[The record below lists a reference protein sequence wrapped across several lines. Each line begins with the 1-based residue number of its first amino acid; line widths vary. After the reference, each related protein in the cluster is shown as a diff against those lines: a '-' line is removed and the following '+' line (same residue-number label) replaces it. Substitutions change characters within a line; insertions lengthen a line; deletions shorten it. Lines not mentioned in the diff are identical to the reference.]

1 MTADGAE
8 PVGGR
13 RRKTTWWARHRSRW
27 TLPLV
32 IIVIIVIVAAVDHIA
47 AKRISQVDRPPPS
60 SLASTPGGSATVD
73 LDQQMA
79 GFNPNT
85 SAGAASATP
94 TVMASVLP
102 SAYIINPQHLA
113 VPNAAL
119 LQSVEV
125 IKPAPLTISY
135 VINPK
140 AVWSDGT
147 PVSAQDFIYA
157 WESQRGVGVDI
168 DGKPF
173 DVASTLGYRDI
184 DSVTPSADGKTV
196 TVLFGTPFTD
206 WRVLFSN
213 MVPAHVAEQVGWN
226 SGFQTFNPARD
237 LSAGP
242 MTIQSVAPDGT
253 VVLVP
258 NQRWWGPKPK
268 LSRVVV
274 KESQSSASW
283 IGSLSRSNGSV
294 SQPIGFDLTDL
305 NRVTSLPNVQSQV
318 GSSMTFLQLEFNVR
332 STIAGTVAV
341 RQAVAHALDRSK
353 LLTDAFGSMQAA
365 PAIDDDHLAVNT
377 QPQYS
382 ASAVAGTYATVDPA
396 ASARLLATAGYTRFV
411 FGPYEDVTGRP
422 LQLKMAVEEGDPWIA
437 GVAQLIAAQLDAAGI
452 DVVIVPVDGAKGMS
466 DAARAGSYDMALV
479 SRTAST
485 FLTSTMAWF
494 STQLGLPGSGGSED
508 WSNFSDPAVDQL
520 FRQASVELN
529 PVKGATYY
537 GQIDDELWNEMVALP
552 LFQEPALLAH
562 GVQIGTVQYNP
573 SSTGLLWNV
582 ADWTALTPKPA
593 KPGS

>member
-1 MTADGAE
+1 MT
-8 PVGGR
+8 R
-13 RRKTTWWARHRSRW
+13 LWARHRSRW

-32 IIVIIVIVAAVDHIA
+32 IIVIIIIVAAVDHIA
-47 AKRISQVDRPPPS
+47 AKRIAQVELPTPS
-60 SLASTPGGSATVD
+60 SLVSTHGGSATVD
-73 LDQQMA
+73 LDQHMA

-147 PVSAQDFIYA
+147 PVTAEDFIYA

-213 MVPAHVAEQVGWN
+213 MVPAHVAEEVGWN

-242 MTIQSVAPDGT
+242 MTIQSVSPDGT

-258 NQRWWGPKPK
+258 SERWWGPKPK

-274 KESQSSASW
+274 RQNQSSASW
-283 IGSLSRSNGSV
+283 IGSLSHSNGSV
-294 SQPIGFDLTDL
+294 SQPNGFDLADL

-318 GSSMTFLQLEFNVR
+318 GTSMTFLQLEFNVR
-332 STIAGTVAV
+332 SSIAGTVLV

-353 LLTDAFGSMQAA
+353 LLTDAFGSIQAA

-377 QPQYS
+377 QPQYA
-382 ASAVAGTYATVDPA
+382 ASTAAGPYASVDTA
-396 ASARLLATAGYTRFV
+396 QSARLLATAGYTRFV
-411 FGPYEDVTGRP
+411 FGSYEDVSGRP
-422 LQLKMAVEEGDPWIA
+422 LQLRMAVEAGDPWIA
-437 GVAQLIAAQLDAAGI
+437 GVATLIAAQLDAAGI
-452 DVVIVPVDGAKGMS
+452 EVVVVPVDGAKGMS
-466 DAARAGSYDMALV
+466 DAARADSYDMALV

-485 FLTSTMAWF
+485 FLTSTMAWY

-508 WSNFSDPAVDQL
+508 WSNFSDPTVDQL
-520 FRQASVELN
+520 FRQASIELN
-529 PVKGATYY
+529 PVKGAAYY

-552 LFQEPALLAH
+552 LFQEPAFLAH
-562 GVQIGTVQYNP
+562 GVQIGTVQYNS

-582 ADWTALTPKPA
+582 TQWTALKPKPA
-593 KPGS
+593 KSGS

>member
-1 MTADGAE
+1 MTPDGAE
-8 PVGGR
+8 PVGR
-13 RRKTTWWARHRSRW
+13 RHPMRTLWARHRSRW

-32 IIVIIVIVAAVDHIA
+32 IIVIIIVVAAVDHIE

-60 SLASTPGGSATVD
+60 SLVSVSGGSTTVD
-73 LDQQMA
+73 LEQGMA

-147 PVSAQDFIYA
+147 PVNAQDFIYA
-157 WESQRGVGVDI
+157 WESQRGVGDDI

-184 DSVTPSADGKTV
+184 DSVTASPDGKTV

-213 MVPAHVAEQVGWN
+213 MVPAHIAEEVGWN

-242 MTIQSVAPDGT
+242 MTIQSVSPDGT

-258 NQRWWGPKPK
+258 NDKWWGPKPN
-268 LSRVVV
+268 LSQVVV
-274 KESQSSASW
+274 KQNQSSGSW
-283 IGSLSRSNGSV
+283 IGSLSHSNGTV
-294 SQPIGFDLTDL
+294 SQPTGFDLADL
-305 NRVTSLPNVQSQV
+305 NRVTSLPNVQSKI
-318 GSSMTFLQLEFNVR
+318 GSSMTFLQLEFNVK
-332 STIAGTVAV
+332 SPMTGATVV
-341 RQAVAHALDRSK
+341 RQAIAHALDRSK
-353 LLTDAFGSMQAA
+353 LLTDVFGSMQAA
-365 PAIDDDHLAVNT
+365 PALDNDHLAVNS
-377 QPQYS
+377 QPQYA
-382 ASAVAGTYATVDPA
+382 ASTAAAPYSSSDVA
-396 ASARLLATAGYTRFV
+396 ASARLLAAAGYTRFAS
-411 FGPYEDVTGRP
+411 GPYEDVSGRP
-422 LQLKMAVEEGDPWIA
+422 LQLKMAVETGDPWTA
-437 GVAQLIAAQLDAAGI
+437 ELATLIAAQLDAAGI
-452 DVVIVPVDGAKGMS
+452 EVVVVPVDGAKGMS
-466 DAARAGSYDMALV
+466 DAARANSYDMALV

-485 FLTSTMAWF
+485 FLTSTLAWY
-494 STQLGLPGSGGSED
+494 SAQLGLPGTDGSED
-508 WSNFSDPAVDQL
+508 WSNFMDPTVDQL

-552 LFQEPALLAH
+552 LFQEPAFLAH

-582 ADWTALTPKPA
+582 SDWTALKPKPA
-593 KPGS
+593 KSGS